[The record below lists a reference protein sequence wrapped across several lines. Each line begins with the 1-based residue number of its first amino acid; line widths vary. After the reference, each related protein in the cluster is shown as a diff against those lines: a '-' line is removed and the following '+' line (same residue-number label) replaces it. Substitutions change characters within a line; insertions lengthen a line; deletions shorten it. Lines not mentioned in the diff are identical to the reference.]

1 MPPWPAR
8 LGLITAGMGVPDPLD
23 AYGVP
28 MSPSPVPPRSVF
40 KHASTPLP
48 VSFVHLHTD
57 SLRDVNLEIR
67 AGEVLA
73 FVGNGNDG
81 ASRLLRTAAGL
92 EHPRSGSVLVGGEP
106 ARRMD
111 DRCSWIPRDAGL
123 QPAHS
128 LQANLALGLR
138 KSSSASE
145 AKAKIAELLDLT
157 GLHRFAKLLPTDVT
171 AEIVRRAALARA
183 LAGGPGVV
191 LLDHPFAAVEGAART
206 VLHNVLQTLHR
217 ALPTTVL
224 LATNSMDEALRLAD
238 RVVVLGRSAAED
250 VLSVR
255 EVRSGQRGQ
264 R

>member
-1 MPPWPAR
+1 
-8 LGLITAGMGVPDPLD
+8 
-23 AYGVP
+23 
-28 MSPSPVPPRSVF
+28 MSPSPVPPHHTVVKR
-40 KHASTPLP
+40 ASTPLP
-48 VSFVHLHTD
+48 VSFINLHAEGV
-57 SLRDVNLEIR
+57 RDVSLDIR

-73 FVGNGNDG
+73 FVGQENDG
-81 ASRLLRTAAGL
+81 ASHLLRTAAGL
-92 EHPRSGSVLVGGEP
+92 DHPRSGSVLVGGEP
-106 ARRMD
+106 VRRTD
-111 DRCSWIPRDAGL
+111 DRCSWTPRDADL

-128 LQANLALGLR
+128 LQANLALGLN

-145 AKAKIAELLDLT
+145 GKAKIAELLDLA

-183 LAGGPGVV
+183 LAGGPGVL

-224 LATNSMDEALRLAD
+224 LATNSMEEAVRLAD
-238 RVVVLGRSAAED
+238 RVVVLGRTAAED
-250 VLSVR
+250 VTGALSIR
-255 EVRSGQRGQ
+255 EIRDGQRKQ

>member
-1 MPPWPAR
+1 
-8 LGLITAGMGVPDPLD
+8 
-23 AYGVP
+23 
-28 MSPSPVPPRSVF
+28 MSPSTVPPP
-40 KHASTPLP
+40 HAAVKRASMPLP
-48 VSFVHLHTD
+48 VSFVSLHAEGV
-57 SLRDVNLEIR
+57 RDVNLEIR

-73 FVGNGNDG
+73 FIGASPGMENLMGRENDG
-81 ASRLLRTAAGL
+81 ASRLLRAVAGL
-92 EHPRSGSVLVGGEP
+92 DHPQSGSVLVGGEP
-106 ARRMD
+106 VRRTD
-111 DRCSWIPRDAGL
+111 DRCSWTPRDAAL

-145 AKAKIAELLDLT
+145 GKAKIAELLDLA

-171 AEIVRRAALARA
+171 AEIVRRTALARA
-183 LAGGPGVV
+183 LASGPGVM
-191 LLDHPFAAVEGAART
+191 LLDNPFAAVEGAART

-224 LATNSMDEALRLAD
+224 LATNSMEEALRLAD

-250 VLSVR
+250 VTGALSVR
-255 EVRSGQRGQ
+255 EIRDGQRKP

>member
-1 MPPWPAR
+1 M
-8 LGLITAGMGVPDPLD
+8 
-23 AYGVP
+23 
-28 MSPSPVPPRSVF
+28 
-40 KHASTPLP
+40 PLP
-48 VSFVHLHTD
+48 VSFVSLHAEG
-57 SLRDVNLEIR
+57 LRDVNLEIR

-73 FVGNGNDG
+73 FVGASPETPSPGTENLVGTENDG
-81 ASRLLRTAAGL
+81 ASRLLRAVAGL
-92 EHPRSGSVLVGGEP
+92 DHPQSGSVLVGGEP
-106 ARRMD
+106 VRRTD
-111 DRCSWIPRDAGL
+111 DRCSWTPRDAAL

-145 AKAKIAELLDLT
+145 GKAKIAELLDLA
-157 GLHRFAKLLPTDVT
+157 GLHRFAKLLPTEVT

-183 LAGGPGVV
+183 LASGPGVM
-191 LLDHPFAAVEGAART
+191 LLDNPFAAVEGAART

-224 LATNSMDEALRLAD
+224 LATNSMEEALRLAD

-250 VLSVR
+250 VTGALSIR
-255 EVRSGQRGQ
+255 EIRNGQRKQ